1 MRIMIVGL
9 GYVGLVTGACLA
21 SWGYRIIGV
30 DIDKEKLEKLK
41 NKECPIYE
49 PGLEELVQKHYLNWS
64 FHQGIS
70 QGLQENPEVIFICVG
85 TPSDKKGDHYL
96 YYVFETARE
105 IAQKAQKELIVISKS
120 TVPVGT
126 TDQIK
131 RALSFNPRV
140 RFHIGSNPETLR
152 EGTAISDFL
161 KPDRLIFGVEDEIV
175 KTAFLEI
182 YAPIIDSVSYII
194 TDIKSAEMIKEVS
207 NFFLALRISAT
218 NLMAQI
224 CEKNGAD
231 IKKVMEGVGLDKRI
245 GPHFL
250 QAGLGFGG
258 SCLPKDVQGL
268 LRRAEKE
275 YQVPSQMI
283 KSVLDINQSQRKLF
297 TQKVKDSLMGLLN
310 GRKIA
315 VWGLSFKAETDDVRG
330 SPALDIIPLLLEEGA
345 RISAYDSQATVNFK
359 REIESVDFSQ
369 DKYEVLKDA
378 QALLILT
385 DWPEFKEIDFGR
397 LRDLME
403 IPRIIDGRNIFDPAT
418 MKKEGIE
425 YICLGRPQRR

>member
-9 GYVGLVTGACLA
+9 GRVGLVTGACLA
-21 SWGYRIIGV
+21 SWGHRIIGV
-30 DIDKEKLEKLK
+30 DIDKKKLEKLK

-49 PGLEELVQKHYLNWS
+49 LGLEELIQKHYSNWS

-85 TPSDKKGDHYL
+85 TPSDEKGNHYL

-105 IAQKAQKELIVISKS
+105 IAREAQKELIVISKS

-126 TDQIK
+126 THQIK

-140 RFHIGSNPETLR
+140 KFHIGSNPETLR
-152 EGTAISDFL
+152 EGTAINDFL

-175 KTAFLEI
+175 ETSFLKI
-182 YAPIIDSVSYII
+182 YAPIIDSVSYVI

-218 NLMAQI
+218 NLMARI

-231 IKKVMEGVGLDKRI
+231 IKEVMEGVGLDKRI

-275 YQVPSQMI
+275 YRVPSQMI
-283 KSVLDINQSQRKLF
+283 KSVLDVNQSQRELF
-297 TQKVKDSLMGLLN
+297 VQKVKDSLMGLLN

-315 VWGLSFKAETDDVRG
+315 IWGLSFKAGTDDVRG
-330 SPALDIIPLLLEEGA
+330 SPALDIIPSLLEEGA
-345 RISAYDSQATVNFK
+345 RISAYDSQAVANFK
-359 REIESVDFSQ
+359 NEIELVDFGQ

-385 DWPEFKEIDFGR
+385 DWPEFKEVDFKR
-397 LRDLME
+397 LKSLME
-403 IPRIIDGRNIFDPAT
+403 IPRIIDGRNIFNPAT
-418 MKKEGIE
+418 MKEEGIE